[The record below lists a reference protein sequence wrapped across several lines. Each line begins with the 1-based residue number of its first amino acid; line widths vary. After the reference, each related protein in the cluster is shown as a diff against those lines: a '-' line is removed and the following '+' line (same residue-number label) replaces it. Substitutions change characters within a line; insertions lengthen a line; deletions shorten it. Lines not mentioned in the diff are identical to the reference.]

1 MDTPTL
7 RREELGSAVL
17 DSLFAELNRE
27 VDGIYPE
34 EGANHYRLDPA
45 EVSPGRGGCFVLWI
59 GDEPVGCGAL
69 RMLDADTGELKR
81 MFVRPAW
88 RGRGLSRRM
97 LRHLEAEARRCGAR
111 RLVLETGTRLAASVA
126 LYESEGFREIGRF
139 GEYAHSPLSHCM
151 AKTLD

>member
-1 MDTPTL
+1 MDIPTL
-7 RREELGSAVL
+7 RREELGSAAL

-45 EVSPGRGGCFVLWI
+45 EVSPGRGGCFVLWM
-59 GDEPVGCGAL
+59 GAEPVGCGAL

-111 RLVLETGTRLAASVA
+111 RLVLETGTRLTASVA
-126 LYESEGFREIGRF
+126 LYESEGFREIERF
-139 GEYAHSPLSHCM
+139 GEYANSPLSHCM
-151 AKTLD
+151 AKPLD